1 MAARKDIYKIAKG
14 FDKLPKNINK
24 NGRPRKTINSVNKE
38 LEEQGIKP
46 TTANEIKDIY
56 LRLVNM
62 EMTEL
67 KALVEESKQPALIR
81 IVGKKILS
89 DKGFDIIEKMLD
101 RSIGRAVQQMDV
113 TSKGESISEIDYSK
127 LSNEA
132 LKEIINAAKGNPD
145 TQ

>member
-1 MAARKDIYKIAKG
+1 MKRIKG
-14 FDKLPKNINK
+14 GRGGIIVQAEKGETANP
-24 NGRPRKTINSVNKE
+24 NGRPRKTISSVNKE

-67 KALVEESKQPALIR
+67 KALVENQKQPALIR

-89 DKGFDIIEKMLD
+89 EKGFDIIEKMLD
-101 RSIGRAVQQMDV
+101 RSLGKPNQSIDIGLTEDAR
-113 TSKGESISEIDYSK
+113 
-127 LSNEA
+127 
-132 LKEIINAAKGNPD
+132 KEIQSLFPTKEEINATIGKADKS
-145 TQ
+145 

>member
-1 MAARKDIYKIAKG
+1 MKRIKG
-14 FDKLPKNINK
+14 GRGGIIVQAEKGETANP
-24 NGRPRKTINSVNKE
+24 NGRPRKTISSVNKE

-67 KALVEESKQPALIR
+67 KALVENQKQPALIR

-101 RSIGRAVQQMDV
+101 RSLGRPNQSIDLGIAD
-113 TSKGESISEIDYSK
+113 KDRESFKSLFPTQEEID
-127 LSNEA
+127 
-132 LKEIINAAKGNPD
+132 AAG
-145 TQ
+145 

>member
-1 MAARKDIYKIAKG
+1 MRKVKG
-14 FDKLPKNINK
+14 GKGGEIHLLEKGETANP

-67 KALVEESKQPALIR
+67 KALVENQKQPALIR

-89 DKGFDIIEKMLD
+89 DKGFDIIDKMLD
-101 RSIGRAVQQMDV
+101 RAIGKAQQQVDV
-113 TSKGESISEIDYSK
+113 TTAGKELNQSPYDLSK
-127 LSNEA
+127 LSVKA
-132 LKEIINAAKGNPD
+132 LKELQNAKTD
-145 TQ
+145 

>member
-1 MAARKDIYKIAKG
+1 MKRIKG
-14 FDKLPKNINK
+14 GRGGIIVQAEKGETANP

-38 LEEQGIKP
+38 LEAQGIKP

-67 KALVEESKQPALIR
+67 KALVENQKQPALIR

-101 RSIGRAVQQMDV
+101 RSIGRATQQINVNDITPVIEV
-113 TSKGESISEIDYSK
+113 TDQQKKAIDN
-127 LSNEA
+127 L
-132 LKEIINAAKGNPD
+132 
-145 TQ
+145 

>member
-1 MAARKDIYKIAKG
+1 MSE
-14 FDKLPKNINK
+14 FPNK
-24 NGRPRKTINSVNKE
+24 KTQFKSGNPGGGRPRKTINSVNKE

-101 RSIGRAVQQMDV
+101 RSIGRATQQINVNDITPVIEV
-113 TSKGESISEIDYSK
+113 TDQQKKAIDN
-127 LSNEA
+127 L
-132 LKEIINAAKGNPD
+132 
-145 TQ
+145 

>member
-1 MAARKDIYKIAKG
+1 MPRKNIYKDAKG
-14 FDKLPKNINK
+14 FDKLPENINK

-67 KALVEESKQPALIR
+67 KALVENQKQPALIR

-101 RSIGRAVQQMDV
+101 RSIGRATQQINVNDITPVIEV
-113 TSKGESISEIDYSK
+113 TDQQKKAIDN
-127 LSNEA
+127 L
-132 LKEIINAAKGNPD
+132 
-145 TQ
+145 

>member
-1 MAARKDIYKIAKG
+1 MRKVKG
-14 FDKLPKNINK
+14 GKGGEIHLLEKGETANP

-38 LEEQGIKP
+38 LEEHGIKP
-46 TTANEIKDIY
+46 TTANEIRDVY
-56 LRLVNM
+56 LRLINM

-101 RSIGRAVQQMDV
+101 RSLGRPNQ
-113 TSKGESISEIDYSK
+113 SIDLGIADKDREVFNSLFPTQEEID
-127 LSNEA
+127 
-132 LKEIINAAKGNPD
+132 NAG
-145 TQ
+145 

>member
-1 MAARKDIYKIAKG
+1 MANNKNLLKAKG

-67 KALVEESKQPALIR
+67 KALVENQKQPALIR

-89 DKGFDIIEKMLD
+89 EKGFDIIEKMLD
-101 RSIGRAVQQMDV
+101 RSIGRATQQINVNDITPVIEV
-113 TSKGESISEIDYSK
+113 TDQQKKAIDN
-127 LSNEA
+127 L
-132 LKEIINAAKGNPD
+132 
-145 TQ
+145 